1 MPVKKIAFKS
11 GVNRENTRY
20 TTEGGWYD
28 CDKVRFRQGTPEKIG
43 GWQAITQN
51 TFLGTCSSLWSWGTL
66 GGAVYTGIGTNLKF
80 YVSLGDLYYDITP
93 LRVTNTLTNPFA
105 TTNGSATVVVTDAAG
120 GFQTGDY
127 VTFSGA
133 STVGGL
139 DLNNEYEITELTATT
154 YSITAAGNA
163 TSTVAAGGGTVTAK
177 YQLSIGFPFNTPLIG
192 WGAGPWGSGTW
203 GFGSVGSEA
212 IRQWSQANF
221 GEDLVFAP
229 KNGSIYYWSP
239 TYGTNV
245 RGVEVSS
252 LAGASDVPTTQIYVL
267 VSDINRFVFAFGTN
281 PIGSGSSD
289 PMLIRWCDQEDITNW
304 TPAATNQA
312 GDLRLSHGSK
322 IITALQARQEVLVW
336 TDSSLYTLQYV
347 GAPIVWQ
354 PQLVADS
361 LSILSQ
367 SAATYA
373 NGVTYWMGV
382 DKFYKYDGRT
392 QTLRCD
398 LRQYI
403 FQDINLE
410 QTELIFSGTN
420 EGFNEVWWFYPSNG
434 STTIDKYVVYNYLED
449 VWYYGTMARSA
460 WLDVGIESY
469 PIAATYNNK
478 LVNHEIGVD
487 DFESPTGQPIVAY
500 ITSAEFDIDD
510 GDRFSFIWRI
520 IPDITF
526 RGSTSGNPNVIMYL
540 LPLQNS
546 GSGYNTP
553 PSIGGS
559 NSAEID
565 QLATIPIEQFTG
577 QVYTR
582 VRGRQLSMK
591 VESTDLGVTWQLGSP
606 RIDIRPDGR
615 R

>member
-1 MPVKKIAFKS
+1 MPVKKITFKS

-28 CDKVRFRQGTPEKIG
+28 CDKIRFRQGTPEKIG

-51 TFLGTCSSLWSWGTL
+51 TFIGVCSSLWSWSTI
-66 GGAVYTGIGTNLKF
+66 GGAIYTGIGTNRKF
-80 YVSLGDLYYDITP
+80 YVSLGDIYYDITP
-93 LRVTNTLTNPFA
+93 LRATNTLTNPFA
-105 TTNGSATVVVTDAAG
+105 TTNGSTTVVVTDAAG

-133 STVGGL
+133 SPVGGL
-139 DLNNEYEITELTATT
+139 TINGEYEITELTATT
-154 YSITAAGNA
+154 YSITAASA
-163 TSTVAAGGGTVTAK
+163 ASSTVAAGGGTVTAA
-177 YQLSIGFPFNTPLIG
+177 YQLPVGFSFNTPLIG
-192 WGAGPWGSGTW
+192 WGAGPWNTGTW
-203 GFGSVGSEA
+203 GFGTVGLESL
-212 IRQWSQANF
+212 RQWSQANF
-221 GEDLVFAP
+221 GEDLVFAA
-229 KNGSIYYWSP
+229 KTWGIYYWSP
-239 TYGTNV
+239 SYGTNT
-245 RGVEVSS
+245 RGVLVSS
-252 LAGASDVPTTQIYVL
+252 LAGASDVPTTQNYIL
-267 VSDINRFVFAFGTN
+267 VSDINRFVFAFGAN
-281 PIGSGSSD
+281 PIGDGSSD

-304 TPAATNQA
+304 SPAATNQA

-322 IITALQARQEVLVW
+322 IVTALQARQEVLVW

-367 SAATYA
+367 NAATYA
-373 NGVTYWMGV
+373 NGVAYWMGV

-434 STTIDKYVVYNYLED
+434 STTIDKYVIYNYGED

-469 PIAATYNNK
+469 PIGATYNNK
-478 LVNHEIGVD
+478 LVNHEIGND
-487 DFESPTGQPIVAY
+487 DFENPTGQPISAY

-526 RGSTSGNPNVIMYL
+526 RGSTSGNPNVTMYL

-553 PSIGGS
+553 PSVGGTD
-559 NSAEID
+559 NAEVD

-577 QVYTR
+577 QIYTR

-591 VESTDLGVTWQLGSP
+591 VESTDLGVAWQLGSP